1 MPDLTP
7 YTFEVV
13 CAYAIALVLLGG
25 IIAQSLWQ
33 ARVSQRKIA
42 TLRRVQKSKTPAKTT
57 EKTSTKT
64 STKKSV

>member
-13 CAYAIALVLLGG
+13 CTYAIALVLLGG

-42 TLRRVQKSKTPAKTT
+42 TLRRVQKSKT
-57 EKTSTKT
+57 TKKNPV
-64 STKKSV
+64 KKSV

>member
-7 YTFEVV
+7 YTFEVL
-13 CAYAIALVLLGG
+13 CAYGIALVLLGG

-42 TLRRVQKSKTPAKTT
+42 TLRRVQKSKTTEKTT

>member
-7 YTFEVV
+7 YTFEVL
-13 CAYAIALVLLGG
+13 CSYFIALVLLGG

-42 TLRRVQKSKTPAKTT
+42 TLRRVQKSKT
-57 EKTSTKT
+57 
-64 STKKSV
+64 TKKSV

>member
-13 CAYAIALVLLGG
+13 CAYAIALVLLVG

-42 TLRRVQKSKTPAKTT
+42 TLRRVQKSKTT

-64 STKKSV
+64 TKKNPVKKSV

>member
-25 IIAQSLWQ
+25 IIAQSHWQ
-33 ARVSQRKIA
+33 ARVSQRKIS

-57 EKTSTKT
+57 
-64 STKKSV
+64 TKKSV

>member
-25 IIAQSLWQ
+25 IIGQSLWQ

-42 TLRRVQKSKTPAKTT
+42 TLRRVQK
-57 EKTSTKT
+57 TS
-64 STKKSV
+64 SKKSV

>member
-7 YTFEVV
+7 YTFEVL
-13 CAYAIALVLLGG
+13 CTYAIALVLLGG

-33 ARVSQRKIA
+33 SRVSQRKVS
-42 TLRRVQKSKTPAKTT
+42 TLRRVQKSKTHRKPT
-57 EKTSTKT
+57 EKTSSKT